1 MPHTVMLN
9 DFTFTSP
16 EQNIIHPLYKSKGIS
31 VTFKRDDMIHPF
43 ISGNKWRKLKYN
55 LLAAQQEKK
64 QRLVTFGGPWSN
76 HLLATACA
84 GALFDFSTKAIV
96 RGEEVHNPVLDMCR
110 LFGMEL
116 QFVDRQ
122 LYRER
127 TALWEELESDPTNYL
142 MNEGG
147 MGHAAVRGCEE
158 LMDEL
163 GQVYDHIFCAAGTG
177 TTAAGI
183 ATAIAAKTLSTQLH
197 VVPALK
203 NGGFIA
209 QEMTKLGAP
218 TVQTILHLNYHF
230 GGYAKTQ
237 PQLLAFVKEF
247 IGATGIMIEP
257 TYTGKALFALHDQI
271 EQNRF
276 AAGSKIL
283 FIHTGGLTGLLGMLD
298 RF

>member
-1 MPHTVMLN
+1 G
-9 DFTFTSP
+9 DF
-16 EQNIIHPLYKSKGIS
+16 H
-31 VTFKRDDMIHPF
+31 VT
-43 ISGNKWRKLKYN
+43 GV
-55 LLAAQQEKK
+55 Q
-64 QRLVTFGGPWSN
+64 T
-76 HLLATACA
+76 CA
-84 GALFDFSTKAIV
+84 LPIFV
-96 RGEEVHNPVLDMCR
+96 RGEDVHNPLLDRCR

-147 MGHAAVRGCEE
+147 MGQDAVRGCEE

-197 VVPALK
+197 VVPVLK
-203 NGGFIA
+203 NGEFIA

-218 TVQTILHLNYHF
+218 TVQ
-230 GGYAKTQ
+230 
-237 PQLLAFVKEF
+237 
-247 IGATGIMIEP
+247 
-257 TYTGKALFALHDQI
+257 
-271 EQNRF
+271 
-276 AAGSKIL
+276 
-283 FIHTGGLTGLLGMLD
+283 
-298 RF
+298 